1 MGLCRAVLLS
11 IENNGEETM
20 YSRNSEHK
28 EGKAIVKQ
36 VEKGGVIHGFYC
48 LIATV
53 IAISLALCACAVQ
66 PSASTSQNT
75 TPPAATTPV
84 PVIPASPT
92 PAAPTPPTPT
102 PSPAPT
108 PIVTV
113 TPPAQP
119 VPTISPPAA
128 ESLIRK
134 EASTMTLTL
143 DDMGQGWLKGNS
155 VQASKGEVTSSSS
168 VHYYKGTSFSP
179 VVQNTVAVY
188 RSISSAVRAY
198 ATDEA
203 NQSSVTHPA
212 IGNECF
218 LNDTVLIN
226 KLLVFRKQNV
236 VVWIWLQQDKKGDI
250 EHYANILEPRIRQ

>member
-1 MGLCRAVLLS
+1 
-11 IENNGEETM
+11 M

-28 EGKAIVKQ
+28 QGQVMGKQ
-36 VEKGGVIHGFYC
+36 VEKPGMVRRIYC

-53 IAISLALCACAVQ
+53 IMMSLALGACAAQ
-66 PSASTSQNT
+66 PAASPSQNAT
-75 TPPAATTPV
+75 LPAATVPAPV
-84 PVIPASPT
+84 T
-92 PAAPTPPTPT
+92 PAP
-102 PSPAPT
+102 PAPT
-108 PIVTV
+108 AQTPQPAPAPAPVPIITV

-119 VPTISPPAA
+119 VPTVQPPPA
-128 ESLIRK
+128 ENLIRR

-188 RSISSAVRAY
+188 RSMDAAARAY
-198 ATDEA
+198 ATEQA

-212 IGNECF
+212 IGDECF
-218 LNDTVLIN
+218 LNNTVLIN

-236 VVWIWLQQDKKGDI
+236 VVWIWLQQDKKGDV
-250 EHYANILEPRIRQ
+250 EHYANILEPRIIQ